1 MPLPLVAKFAST
13 LARARAAKRASSAIT
28 SLPSS
33 GDSSIQGKI
42 KKIQFALDVVKGVSL
57 FVSMFTGGLDGFSI
71 GTFLLVG
78 NGELLADKF
87 TSVYKI
93 PQWKKMV
100 IIWCN
105 CIAIVLGLVLFG
117 MVFLIYWCYENNAE
131 CITTLGLALAGEIG
145 EVAWSI
151 FVGK

>member
-1 MPLPLVAKFAST
+1 MSIKST
-13 LARARAAKRASSAIT
+13 FDGTMSRARAAMSPSIT
-28 SLPSS
+28 SLPSA

-42 KKIQFALDVVKGVSL
+42 KKIQFALDVVKGVS
-57 FVSMFTGGLDGFSI
+57 FTVSMFTGGLDGFSI
-71 GTFLLVG
+71 GTFLLVA

-100 IIWCN
+100 IIWCDAL
-105 CIAIVLGLVLFG
+105 ILVLGLILFG
-117 MVFLIYWCYENNAE
+117 MVYLIYWCWENELE
-131 CITTLGLALAGEIG
+131 CGTTLGPSLFLEIG
-145 EVAWSI
+145 KIAASI